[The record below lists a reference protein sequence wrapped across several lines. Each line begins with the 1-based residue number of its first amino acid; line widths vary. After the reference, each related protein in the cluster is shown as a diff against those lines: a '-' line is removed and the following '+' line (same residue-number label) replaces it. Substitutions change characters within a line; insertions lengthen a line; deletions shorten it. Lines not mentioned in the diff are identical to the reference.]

1 MGRSAHLS
9 RAHGLSALTTAD
21 VLPRIAHVRRVI
33 RSALAA
39 ACLAIALAPAAS
51 GRPTGLDTRLTDA
64 LAVPHAGLT
73 AALAIDLRTGETLF
87 HQRERMGLVPASN
100 EKLAVAYTALVV
112 LGPSY
117 RIDTTVFGEGEL
129 IDGVWRGNLV
139 LKGYGDPT
147 LTSGDLR
154 RLASQLRDGGL
165 RSVTGAVVG
174 DESYFDS
181 RRVGPMW
188 KPSFYVNESPP
199 LSALTVDRARYGG
212 IVTDYPALGAA
223 RAFRD
228 ALVTAGIIVRG
239 GAGVGKADE
248 AAFPLASVSSPP
260 LTVLVRWM
268 NRDSDNFMAE
278 LLLKQLGVV
287 NRSQGTTGRGTA
299 LVRTTLAAAGVPLTG
314 VRIVDGSGLSPYD
327 RVTADALVGI
337 LRAAWEDTEVRAAFL
352 ASLPVAGVTGTLSD
366 RLRVPPAR
374 GNVIAK
380 TGTTSAASTLAGY
393 VRKRFAF
400 AVLNNGRPVSTYWA
414 RRAQDR
420 FVAVLA
426 AT

>member
-1 MGRSAHLS
+1 
-9 RAHGLSALTTAD
+9 
-21 VLPRIAHVRRVI
+21 VRRLT
-33 RSALAA
+33 RFALAA
-39 ACLAIALAPAAS
+39 ACLAAATAPAAWA
-51 GRPTGLDTRLTDA
+51 RPSGLDLRLTNA

-73 AALAIDLRTGETLF
+73 AALAVDLRTGETLF
-87 HQRERMGLVPASN
+87 HRRERLGLVPASN
-100 EKLAVAYTALVV
+100 EKLAITYTALVV

-117 RIDTTVFGEGEL
+117 RIDTTVFGDGEL

-147 LTSGDLR
+147 LTRGDLR

-165 RSVTGAVVG
+165 RRVTGAVIG
-174 DESYFDS
+174 DESYFDA

-188 KPSFYVNESPP
+188 KPSFYLNESPP

-212 IVTDYPALGAA
+212 LVTDFPALGAA
-223 RAFRD
+223 RAFRG
-228 ALVTAGIIVRG
+228 ALVAAGISVRG
-239 GAGVGKADE
+239 GASVGRADG

-260 LTVLVRWM
+260 LAVLVRWM

-287 NRSQGTTGRGTA
+287 NRSQGTTGRGA
-299 LVRTTLAAAGVPLTG
+299 AIVRTTLAAAGVPLAG

-337 LRAAWEDTEVRAAFL
+337 LRAAWEDTEVRRAFI

-366 RLRVPPAR
+366 RLRAPPLR
-374 GNVIAK
+374 GAVVAK
-380 TGTTSAASTLAGY
+380 TGTTSLASTLAGY

-400 AVLNNGRPVSTYWA
+400 AVLNNGRPISTYWA

-426 AT
+426 AAQ

>member
-1 MGRSAHLS
+1 
-9 RAHGLSALTTAD
+9 
-21 VLPRIAHVRRVI
+21 VRRLT
-33 RSALAA
+33 RLALAA
-39 ACLAIALAPAAS
+39 ACLVAATAPATWA
-51 GRPTGLDTRLTDA
+51 RPAGLGTRLTNA
-64 LAVPHAGLT
+64 LAVPHAGVT
-73 AALAIDLRTGETLF
+73 AALAVDLHTGETLF
-87 HQRERMGLVPASN
+87 HRRERLGLVPASN
-100 EKLAVAYTALVV
+100 EKLAVTYTALVV

-117 RIDTTVFGEGEL
+117 RIETTVFGEGEL

-147 LTSGDLR
+147 LTRGDLR
-154 RLASQLRDGGL
+154 RLATQLRAGGL
-165 RSVTGAVVG
+165 RRVTGGVIG
-174 DESYFDS
+174 DESYFDA

-223 RAFRD
+223 RGFRD
-228 ALVTAGIIVRG
+228 ALAAVGITVRG
-239 GAGVGKADE
+239 GAGTGIVDE
-248 AAFPLASVSSPP
+248 DAFPLASVNSPP
-260 LTVLVRWM
+260 LAVLVRWM
-268 NRDSDNFMAE
+268 NRESDNFMAE

-287 NRSQGTTGRGTA
+287 NRSQGTTARGAA
-299 LVRTTLAAAGVPLTG
+299 LVRATLEAAGVPLDG

-327 RVTADALVGI
+327 RITADALVGI
-337 LRAAWEDTEVRAAFL
+337 LQAAWDDVEVRAAFR
-352 ASLPVAGVTGTLSD
+352 ASLPVAGVTGTLAD
-366 RLRVPPAR
+366 RLRAPPAR

-393 VRKRFAF
+393 VRRRFAF
-400 AVLNNGRPVSTYWA
+400 AVLNNGQPVSPYWA

-426 AT
+426 AAQ

>member
-1 MGRSAHLS
+1 
-9 RAHGLSALTTAD
+9 
-21 VLPRIAHVRRVI
+21 VRRVT
-33 RSALAA
+33 RLALAA
-39 ACLAIALAPAAS
+39 ACLAVAAAPSAS
-51 GRPTGLDTRLTDA
+51 ARPAGLDIRLTNA

-73 AALAIDLRTGETLF
+73 AALAVDLRTGETLF
-87 HQRERMGLVPASN
+87 HRRERLGLVPASN
-100 EKLAVAYTALVV
+100 EKLAVTYTALVV

-117 RIDTTVFGEGEL
+117 RIETTVFGEGEL

-154 RLASQLRDGGL
+154 RLASQLRAGGL
-165 RSVTGAVVG
+165 RRVTGGVIG
-174 DESYFDS
+174 DESYFDA

-188 KPSFYVNESPP
+188 KPSFYLNESPP

-212 IVTDYPALGAA
+212 AVTDYPALGAA
-223 RAFRD
+223 RGFRD
-228 ALVTAGIIVRG
+228 ALRAADIVVRG
-239 GAGVGKADE
+239 GAGTGTVDE
-248 AAFPLASVSSPP
+248 GAFPLASVSSPP
-260 LTVLVRWM
+260 LAVLVRWM
-268 NRDSDNFMAE
+268 NRESDNFMAE

-287 NRSQGTTGRGTA
+287 NRSQGTTPRGA
-299 LVRTTLAAAGVPLTG
+299 GLVRATLEAAGVPLDG

-327 RVTADALVGI
+327 RITADALVGI
-337 LRAAWEDTEVRAAFL
+337 LQAAWEDVEVRADFL
-352 ASLPVAGVTGTLSD
+352 ASLPVAGLTGTLSE
-366 RLRVPPAR
+366 RLRAPPAR

-380 TGTTSAASTLAGY
+380 TGTTFAASTLAGY

-400 AVLNNGRPVSTYWA
+400 AVLNNGRPVSPYWA

-426 AT
+426 AQ